1 MQRRECINH
10 ITFSTEYLNDAVTMG
25 GVQCE
30 DETQNLGVGVR
41 AGLILYRTSGSLF
54 QDTL

>member
-30 DETQNLGVGVR
+30 DETQNVGVGVR

-54 QDTL
+54 QDIL